1 MKRELR
7 FLQAGG
13 RGISSQRGG
22 ASTLF
27 ARTVMLSVAL
37 LLLWGCPGREED
49 EAETSAETD
58 SLRFAYSVQDLSNP
72 YFMAVTNGARDRAR
86 ELDIQLE
93 IHDAK
98 ADGKRQ
104 SRALREFILGDMD
117 AVICSPID
125 VGASVPLVQLA
136 HSRGVPFINP
146 NQEIPG
152 NDANINLN
160 DYQYGYAGGLIAG
173 AWIRDQLDGSAQV
186 GVLSYPDIAAIQE
199 RATGIV
205 DGIHSVAPEA
215 QIVAESTAIAP
226 QGGVEATLEILSDHP
241 EVKVIAAI
249 NDAGALG
256 ALTVLRQYADD
267 PNEFG
272 IIGLDATAEAIAE
285 MKEPNSIF
293 RGTVDIDPYGTGI
306 LIIDT
311 AVRVLSNGPIVE
323 TIRIPM
329 VPVTQKNIHLY

>member
-1 MKRELR
+1 MSRLFR
-7 FLQAGG
+7 LFPLAFLPLLSLGL
-13 RGISSQRGG
+13 
-22 ASTLF
+22 LF
-27 ARTVMLSVAL
+27 HT
-37 LLLWGCPGREED
+37 GCAGREEK
-49 EAETSAETD
+49 EEPSQTA
-58 SLRFAYSVQDLSNP
+58 SLRFGYSVQDLSNP
-72 YFMAVTNGARDRAR
+72 YFVAVTNGARDRAR
-86 ELDIQLE
+86 ELDIELE

-98 ADGKRQ
+98 TDGRRQ
-104 SRALREFILGDMD
+104 TMALREFIVADFD

-125 VGASVPLVQLA
+125 VEACVPLVKLA

-160 DYQYGYAGGLIAG
+160 DYQYGYTGGLIAG
-173 AWIRDQLDGSAQV
+173 AWIRDQLGGTAEV
-186 GVLSYPDIAAIQE
+186 GILSYPDIAAIRE

-205 DGIHSVAPEA
+205 DGIHSVAPRA
-215 QIVAESTAIAP
+215 RIVAEAVAITP
-226 QGGVEATLEILSDHP
+226 QGGVEAAMQIFSDHP
-241 EVKVIAAI
+241 EVKVLAAI

-256 ALTVLRQYADD
+256 ALTVMRQHADNPD
-267 PNEFG
+267 EYG

-311 AVRVLSNGPIVE
+311 AVRVVTSGPIAE